1 MIVVQVNG
9 LTNVRCFL
17 CFDILCFRIIYTFCN
32 LNVHLLHLFYCQVA
46 VGQSISSDVVL
57 RPPLPQVVELSGS
70 ESPSVMNWNSR
81 IQRARQDISR
91 SRLRAIESSLENGQI
106 WVPPSPAHRKTWE
119 EEVTVLSF
127 LFLFDMLFW
136 KRKNLITHF
145 INCSHFN

>member
-1 MIVVQVNG
+1 M
-9 LTNVRCFL
+9 F
-17 CFDILCFRIIYTFCN
+17 
-32 LNVHLLHLFYCQVA
+32 HLLHLFYCQVA

-119 EEVTVLSF
+119 EEVTALSF